1 MIHFPQEETGRLRK
15 LSRPW
20 HGPYRVISRDDP
32 DITAV
37 KIFFPNE
44 PSIQV
49 HQSRVNKCPPSLPN
63 DFYWYGGKRSKP
75 GRPPVL
81 GDLPQKDHRQPTDGI
96 NHSEQGRQQTLT
108 STKLQTKHAAN
119 NKGLKK
125 RTTKSTNTSDVQC
138 PYNLRSQQS
147 RNKQVNCVKDDA

>member
-1 MIHFPQEETGRLRK
+1 VQKAGYDKRATQSKLRVEDWVIIHFPQKETGKLRK

-20 HGPYRVISRDDP
+20 HGLYCVISRDDP

-63 DFYWYGGKRSKP
+63 NFYWYGGKCSKS
-75 GRPPVL
+75 GRPPAL
-81 GDLPQKDHRQPTDGI
+81 
-96 NHSEQGRQQTLT
+96 
-108 STKLQTKHAAN
+108 
-119 NKGLKK
+119 
-125 RTTKSTNTSDVQC
+125 
-138 PYNLRSQQS
+138 
-147 RNKQVNCVKDDA
+147 